1 MAKWVILDGAR
12 DEDDPCPWLLTKE
25 TSVGIHEAVARVTTL
40 AAAKRFKAAIEW
52 LEALEEGRMSIPTK
66 RKPAAP
72 KSGSKPKAP
81 VRARR
86 K

>member
-1 MAKWVILDGAR
+1 MAKWIILNIAR
-12 DEDDPCPWLLTKE
+12 DDDDTWPWLLLRD
-25 TSVGIHEAVARVTTL
+25 SGDGIPDPIGRYPTL
-40 AAAKRFKAAIEW
+40 AIAKKSRDAREW
-52 LEALEEGRMSIPTK
+52 QEALEAGRMSIPTK

-81 VRARR
+81 ARARR